1 MTSAWEWPAAFSV
14 KHPDSSVLDCSS
26 HSSAVRRWYD
36 SSTPAS
42 QGQLLELGSTPPC
55 FTLLFKLCV
64 SDGAIQ
70 QKRSG
75 EVQTETLET
84 RWKVEVRGRTEI
96 GWKGDMKEGEEWK
109 LWSGGGGLWATVGLW
124 LKPSPV
130 RACVCVVRAP
140 IGQGAWSETEELYQ
154 TWSHNRDSMKIS
166 SCYYSPL
173 SWCRRCC
180 SAPLMHWMKIATCV
194 SGAHR
199 RNTPAWYKNTLPVI
213 TQFHTIAI
221 ALQSK
226 GSMCSVCRRFCC
238 FHRAAGA
245 AGEPRPLICVYRLS
259 AVFVRHLNLIY
270 SRL

>member
-109 LWSGGGGLWATVGLW
+109 LWSGGGALSYSRSVIETI
-124 LKPSPV
+124 SC
-130 RACVCVVRAP
+130 ACVCVCCACTNRSRGLVRDR
-140 IGQGAWSETEELYQ
+140 GA
-154 TWSHNRDSMKIS
+154 
-166 SCYYSPL
+166 
-173 SWCRRCC
+173 
-180 SAPLMHWMKIATCV
+180 
-194 SGAHR
+194 
-199 RNTPAWYKNTLPVI
+199 LPNMV
-213 TQFHTIAI
+213 T
-221 ALQSK
+221 
-226 GSMCSVCRRFCC
+226 
-238 FHRAAGA
+238 
-245 AGEPRPLICVYRLS
+245 
-259 AVFVRHLNLIY
+259 
-270 SRL
+270 